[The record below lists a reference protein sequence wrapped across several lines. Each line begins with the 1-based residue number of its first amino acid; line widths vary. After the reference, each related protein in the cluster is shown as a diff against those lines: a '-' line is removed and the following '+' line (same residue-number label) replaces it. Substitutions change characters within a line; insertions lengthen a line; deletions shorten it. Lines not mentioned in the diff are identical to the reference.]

1 MEFLIGILILVSFF
15 GLVVYAIKGG
25 NLAIGM
31 LVMALVW
38 TVLPMIGNTLVSS
51 PEFMETYSDQVMTS
65 WIDAFSSVFQSG
77 PESWG
82 STLVNVVFGAW
93 FGRVLLETEI
103 ASTLIKKVTELGG
116 DRPAVTTILL
126 GLVTTVIFSSLFGAG
141 AVVAIGVIVL
151 PILLS
156 IGIPKRLALFSFML
170 SIGAGMF
177 LNPVLFGQY
186 SAFFLDAEGKETY
199 LYADHVTWGMIAL
212 AVQVAFNIVLVIV
225 FTKKQNSKFWAV
237 QVPERPTR
245 KKLDYAPNIALLT
258 PFIPVVLLIAFNIP
272 IIMGFLIGGFYAML
286 VCGRMK
292 SFRGV
297 CKIFGKDF
305 FDGVVDTAPLVG
317 FLLIVPMFNKAAEL
331 CIPYFNVILG
341 DIVPQSTFLIA
352 VAFAVLAP
360 LGLFRGP
367 LTLFGCGA
375 AVLGILKG
383 AGFATAFLAPLLIAT
398 STVMEISCC
407 LTQSW
412 IAWGIGYTK
421 VSSRDFLKLSLPCGW
436 IITAILVMITYFMF
450 G

>member
-1 MEFLIGILILVSFF
+1 MELIIGILILLSFF
-15 GLVVYAIKGG
+15 GLVFYAIKGG

-31 LVMALVW
+31 LIMALVW
-38 TVLPMIGNTLVSS
+38 TVLPMIGNTILSS
-51 PEFMETYSDQVMTS
+51 PEFMTEYADQVTTS
-65 WIDAFSSVFQSG
+65 WIDAFSSVFQGG
-77 PESWG
+77 PEGWG

-126 GLVTTVIFSSLFGAG
+126 GIVTTVIFSSLFGAG

-156 IGIPKRLALFSFML
+156 IGIPKRLALCSFML

-177 LNPVLFGQY
+177 LNPVLFSQY
-186 SAFFLDAEGKETY
+186 SAFFLDANGDPTY
-199 LYADHVTWGMIAL
+199 TYSGHVQWGMIAL
-212 AVQVAFNIVLVIV
+212 AVQVVFNICLVLF
-225 FTKKQNSKFWAV
+225 FTRKKKSKFWAV
-237 QVPERPTR
+237 ETDRPVR
-245 KKLDYAPNIALLT
+245 KKLNYAPNIALLT
-258 PFIPVVLLIAFNIP
+258 PFIPVVLLIVFEIP

-292 SFRGV
+292 SFREV

-341 DIVPQSTFLIA
+341 NVVPHSTFLIA
-352 VAFAVLAP
+352 AAFAVLAP

-407 LTQSW
+407 VTQSW